1 MSLQHRLGGVR
12 SKVEVTVDFC
22 AGIRKEGDE
31 RRGEGRREERRREER
46 GGEERV
52 EGLRKH
58 THSTHTH
65 THTHTHSTHT
75 HKLHTHTF
83 TRREGGAPWGREVR
97 HSDSFLGS

>member
-46 GGEERV
+46 VVTEER
-52 EGLRKH
+52 
-58 THSTHTH
+58 
-65 THTHTHSTHT
+65 
-75 HKLHTHTF
+75 
-83 TRREGGAPWGREVR
+83 
-97 HSDSFLGS
+97 D